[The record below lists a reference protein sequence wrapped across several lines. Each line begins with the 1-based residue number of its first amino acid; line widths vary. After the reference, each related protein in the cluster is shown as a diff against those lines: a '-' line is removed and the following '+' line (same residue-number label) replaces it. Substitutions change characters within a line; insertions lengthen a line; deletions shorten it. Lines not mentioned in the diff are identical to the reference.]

1 MSENVSEMVA
11 KETVAEIMESCGQ
24 IDLLITNNSSI
35 CPRSDVLS
43 TSIDEDVH
51 VMNVNYFSPIAFTK
65 GRRKI
70 YITLCYKT
78 FFPSLYYYRLNGKL

>member
-11 KETVAEIMESCGQ
+11 KEAVAEIIEACGGQ
-24 IDLLITNNSSI
+24 IDILINNSTI

-43 TSIDEDVH
+43 TSIDVDVH

-65 GRRKI
+65 GEGN
-70 YITLCYKT
+70 
-78 FFPSLYYYRLNGKL
+78 LY